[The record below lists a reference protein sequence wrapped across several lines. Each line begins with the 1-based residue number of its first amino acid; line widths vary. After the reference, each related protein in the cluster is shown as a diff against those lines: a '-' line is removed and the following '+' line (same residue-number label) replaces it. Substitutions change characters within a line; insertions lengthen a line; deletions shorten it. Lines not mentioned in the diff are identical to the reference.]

1 LTSTIK
7 GLKWFLEL
15 EDNEEHFTEE
25 GHITARNGTHSVLVT
40 NETLLEPFI
49 LKLEYK
55 IETYVLL
62 GIPILISIVMTLF
75 CFAVIG
81 VLAHQYTTRVNHNDY
96 QELDEF

>member
-7 GLKWFLEL
+7 GLKWLLEL
-15 EDNEEHFTEE
+15 EENEEHFTNE

-55 IETYVLL
+55 IETYILL
-62 GIPILISIVMTLF
+62 GIPILISIVMILF
-75 CFAVIG
+75 FIVVGGLIY
-81 VLAHQYTTRVNHNDY
+81 HQFHMR
-96 QELDEF
+96 